1 MKRNNTTLLFAF
13 LFTSLFA
20 LFGAPLLGTVTAAA
34 ADEGPGPSPSRQRA
48 LDEAAQKKAAEPAAP
63 AAAKADDQGFV
74 PESRPAEMTT
84 TVEAGLPAGPLVATA
99 YGFIW
104 LMVLAFVVA
113 VAVRTARVER
123 EVAELASKLG
133 ALEADGRQGAKR

>member
-13 LFTSLFA
+13 VFSFLCA
-20 LFGAPLLGTVTAAA
+20 LLLGVAASA
-34 ADEGPGPSPSRQRA
+34 SADEGPGPSPSKQRA
-48 LDEAAQKKAAEPAAP
+48 REEALRRAAESPEPAG
-63 AAAKADDQGFV
+63 AKADDQGFV

-84 TVEAGLPAGPLVATA
+84 TVEAGIPAGPLVATA

-123 EVAELASKLG
+123 EVAELANKLG
-133 ALEADGRQGAKR
+133 ALEADGAGRQGAKR

>member
-13 LFTSLFA
+13 LFTFLGA
-20 LFGAPLLGTVTAAA
+20 LLLGAATNA
-34 ADEGPGPSPSRQRA
+34 SADEGPGPSPTKQRA
-48 LDEAAQKKAAEPAAP
+48 LAEARKDAAEPTGP
-63 AAAKADDQGFV
+63 AGAKADDQGFV

-84 TVEAGLPAGPLVATA
+84 TVEAWIPAGPLVATA

>member
-1 MKRNNTTLLFAF
+1 MKRTNTTLLFAF
-13 LFTSLFA
+13 VFA
-20 LFGAPLLGTVTAAA
+20 FLGALLLGAAPDVA

-48 LDEAAQKKAAEPAAP
+48 RDEAQQKPAVP
-63 AAAKADDQGFV
+63 AVPAVAKADDSGFV

-84 TVEAGLPAGPLVATA
+84 NVEAGLPAGPLVATA

-123 EVAELASKLG
+123 EVAELANKLG
-133 ALEADGRQGAKR
+133 ALEADAAGRPAGTKR